1 MDNLREINEA
11 IRAADD
17 ALVYLHR
24 AAEYLDRLCHGLCQL
39 GLTLII

>member
-24 AAEYLDRLCHGLCQL
+24 AAEYLGSARSL
-39 GLTLII
+39 GV